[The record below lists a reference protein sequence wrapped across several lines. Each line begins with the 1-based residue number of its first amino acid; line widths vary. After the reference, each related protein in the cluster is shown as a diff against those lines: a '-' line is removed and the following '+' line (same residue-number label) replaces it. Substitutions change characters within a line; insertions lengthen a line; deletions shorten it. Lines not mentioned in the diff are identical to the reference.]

1 MISESTLLTIVL
13 APLVASILAGLAG
26 RAIGRVGAH
35 SITILG
41 VAVSFGL
48 SVYVLKQLLDG
59 AGVYNDSVYTWLV
72 SDGIRM
78 EVGFLIDRLS
88 ALMMVVVTFVSLC
101 VHVYTIGYMHEDPG
115 YQRFF
120 SYISLF
126 TFSMLM
132 LVMSN
137 NFLQLFFG
145 WEAVGVVSY
154 LLIGFWYTRPS
165 AIFANM
171 KAFLV
176 NRVGDFGFVLGI
188 AGVVYYTG
196 SLDYQTVFGLREAI
210 ASNTMQIIPGAE
222 WQAITVVCI
231 CLFIGAMGKSAQV
244 PLHVWLPDSMEG
256 PTPISALIHAATM
269 VTAGIFMVARMSPL
283 FELSETALS
292 TVLIIGATTA
302 FFMGL
307 LGLVN
312 NDIKRVVAYSTLS
325 QLGYMTVA
333 LGVSA
338 YAGAIFHLM
347 THAFFKALLF
357 LAAGSVIIAMH
368 HEQDMRKMGGLKKY
382 LPITYWTSLIG
393 TLALVAFPGTS
404 GFYSKDALI
413 EAVHESHIPGASYAY
428 WCVLLG
434 VFVTSFYSFRL
445 LFMTFHGRERF
456 GDAHSHAESESTHV
470 KTDAD
475 AGHEPDTSHDH
486 AHDEHAGHGDHAHDD
501 HGHSGPPHESPWVV
515 TLPLILLAIP
525 SLFIGAFTITP
536 VLFGDYFGG
545 AIFVE
550 EAHDVLGELAHEFHG
565 PLNFLLH
572 AFLGVP
578 FYLALAGF
586 LAAWFLYIKR
596 PDLPGVIA
604 GKVSPI
610 YRLLAN
616 KFYFDEI
623 YQAMFAAGSRNLG
636 NALWRVGDVAVI
648 DGGIVN
654 GSAKLVGW
662 MSGVLRR
669 LQSGYLYHY
678 AFAMIIGLSALLA
691 WYVLR

>member
-1 MISESTLLTIVL
+1 MIQQSVLLTIVL
-13 APLVASILAGLAG
+13 APLIAAILAGIFG
-26 RAIGRVGAH
+26 RFIGRVGAH
-35 SITILG
+35 TVTIGG
-41 VAVSFGL
+41 VALSFAL
-48 SVYVLKQLLDG
+48 SAWVLKLLLVDG
-59 AGVYNDSVYTWLV
+59 APSVNETVYTWLV

-78 EVGFLIDRLS
+78 EVGFLVDRLT

-101 VHVYTIGYMHEDPG
+101 VHVYTIGYMHDDPG

-132 LVMSN
+132 LVMAN

-145 WEAVGVVSY
+145 WEAVGLVSY

-165 AIFANM
+165 AIFANL

-188 AGVVYYTG
+188 AGVVYFTG
-196 SLDYQTVFGLREAI
+196 SLDYQTVFGLRETI
-210 ASNTMQIIPGAE
+210 AANTLEIIPGVE
-222 WQAITVVCI
+222 WQAITVICI
-231 CLFIGAMGKSAQV
+231 LLFVGAMGKSAQV

-292 TVLIIGATTA
+292 TVLVIGATTA

-307 LGLVN
+307 VGMVN

-338 YAGAIFHLM
+338 YSAAVFHLM

-357 LAAGSVIIAMH
+357 LAAGSVIIGMH

-382 LPITYWTSLIG
+382 MPITYWTALIG
-393 TLALVAFPGTS
+393 TLALVAVPGTS
-404 GFYSKDALI
+404 GFFSKDAI
-413 EAVHESHIPGASYAY
+413 IAATAASHIPGARYAY

-445 LFMTFHGRERF
+445 IFMTFHGPERF
-456 GDAHSHAESESTHV
+456 AE
-470 KTDAD
+470 
-475 AGHEPDTSHDH
+475 
-486 AHDEHAGHGDHAHDD
+486 AGHGDHAHDG
-501 HGHSGPPHESPWVV
+501 HGHDDHHGEHHGAHTPHESPWVV
-515 TLPLILLAIP
+515 TLPLIVLAIP
-525 SLFIGAFTITP
+525 SLFIGWFTIQP
-536 VLFGDYFGG
+536 VLFGDYFGT
-545 AIFVE
+545 AIFAQ
-550 EAHDVLGELAHEFHG
+550 EAHDTVAHVAEEFHG
-565 PLNFLLH
+565 SAAFSLH
-572 AFLGVP
+572 AFLTVP
-578 FYLALAGF
+578 FWLMVAG
-586 LAAWFLYIKR
+586 AASAWFLYIKR
-596 PDLPGVIA
+596 PELPGEIA
-604 GKVSPI
+604 NRLSWL

-616 KFYFDEI
+616 KYYVDEL
-623 YQAMFAAGSRNLG
+623 YQAVFARGSRRLG
-636 NALWRVGDVAVI
+636 TVLWRAGDVTLI
-648 DGGIVN
+648 DGAVVN
-654 GSAKLVGW
+654 GSAHVVGW
-662 MSGVLRR
+662 FSGVLRR